1 MFKEILIVSAVL
13 VVLVESNSV
22 FVGHVYD
29 QTGLVRKVYDKMVE
43 STAIPFIKREE
54 EVFFEYPAGDQK
66 IKGIAIKDLTE
77 SKAEASITRGG
88 LGFGFVNIKL
98 KSERGSGLKYLI
110 EIFA

>member
-1 MFKEILIVSAVL
+1 MFKEIVILCGVIML
-13 VVLVESNSV
+13 VQSNSV

-43 STAIPFIKREE
+43 STGIPLIKREE
-54 EVFFEYPAGDQK
+54 EIYYEYPAGDQK
-66 IKGIAIKDLTE
+66 IKGIAIKDLTD
-77 SKAEASITRGG
+77 SKAQASITRGG

-98 KSERGSGLKYLI
+98 KSERGSGYKYLI

>member
-1 MFKEILIVSAVL
+1 MFKEIILLCAVIAL
-13 VVLVESNSV
+13 VQSNSV
-22 FVGHVYD
+22 FVGHLYD

-43 STAIPFIKREE
+43 ATAIPFIKREQ
-54 EVFFEYPAGDQK
+54 EVFFEYPAGDQR
-66 IKGIAIKDLTE
+66 IKGIAIKDLAE
-77 SKAEASITRGG
+77 SKADASITRGG